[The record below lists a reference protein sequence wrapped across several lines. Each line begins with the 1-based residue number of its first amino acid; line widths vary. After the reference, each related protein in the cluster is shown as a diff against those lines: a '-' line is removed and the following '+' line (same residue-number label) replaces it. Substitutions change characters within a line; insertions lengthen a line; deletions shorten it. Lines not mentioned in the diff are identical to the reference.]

1 MMLEVKNLYQSY
13 ETAKTRYPVLKGI
26 SFHVEK
32 GEFVAVMGA
41 SGSGKSTLLNCISC
55 YIPYEKGSIFLGEQE
70 LGVLDAET
78 LAKVRNEKLGFV
90 FQDFMLLDGLSVK
103 ENILI
108 PRIIKESADK
118 KAEAYAEKLMEL
130 FGISHIKDKY
140 PADISGGERQRTA
153 VARSLINDPLLIL
166 ADEPTGNLDSKSS
179 RTVIEAFEKAK
190 QEMNSTILM
199 VTHDSFSASFCDR
212 VILLKDG
219 VIYKELEK
227 LGNQSSFQG
236 YLLDT
241 IKEMSEEGTIS
252 GI

>member
-1 MMLEVKNLYQSY
+1 MLQVKNLYKSY
-13 ETAKTRYPVLKGI
+13 ETSKTRYPVLKGI
-26 SFHVEK
+26 SFHVGQ
-32 GEFVAVMGA
+32 GEFVAVMGS

-55 YIPYEKGSIFLGEQE
+55 YIPYEKGNILLGKQD
-70 LGVLDAET
+70 LSVLNKEE

-90 FQDFMLLDGLSVK
+90 FQDFMLLDGLTVK

-108 PRIIKESADK
+108 PRIIRESADR
-118 KAEAYAEKLMEL
+118 EAQEYADKLMEL
-130 FGISHIKDKY
+130 FGITHVRDKY

-190 QEMNSTILM
+190 EGMHSTILM

-219 VIYKELEK
+219 MIYRQLDRI
-227 LGNQSSFQG
+227 GSQSSFQG

-241 IKEMSEEGTIS
+241 IKVMSEADQA
-252 GI
+252 